1 MKNKI
6 RSAFLISASA
16 LMFYLFLSYLA
27 VIPSKYN
34 SAILLASA
42 IVYINF
48 IIFVL
53 TYYLANKKD
62 TKTFIIYTLGS
73 LIIRLFLMIIA
84 VILSIKFLKI
94 DVVGFIFAFF
104 IWYIFLLIFE
114 IFIIQ
119 SSVERRKN

>member
-1 MKNKI
+1 MKNKV
-6 RSAFLISASA
+6 RNAFLISAFA
-16 LMFYLFLSYLA
+16 LLIYLFLTYLD
-27 VIPSKYN
+27 VVPSKYN
-34 SAILLASA
+34 SAILLAVS

-48 IIFVL
+48 IIFTF
-53 TYYLANKKD
+53 TYYIANKKNS
-62 TKTFIIYTLGS
+62 KIFIIYTLGS

>member
-104 IWYIFLLIFE
+104 IWYIFLLIYE
-114 IFIIQ
+114 IFIVQ
-119 SSVERRKN
+119 SAVERRKN